1 MARASAKADALL
13 QRVGLSEKADA
24 FPGQLSGGQ
33 KQRVGLGGVM
43 VGDIDVL
50 NGAPVFMAKAGLGD
64 MLAKYVSICEWRI
77 AHLITGEYYCETI
90 AEMVRV
96 ALKKC
101 VDNAEGLL
109 KRDEEAIKAVFEGLI
124 IGGVAMSYAGVS
136 RPASGVEHYFSHVWD
151 MRALEFGTSMDLHG
165 IQCAIGTLISARI
178 FSALLAHCCLGA
190 HERTASAAN
199 KITVSLF
206 IV

>member
-1 MARASAKADALL
+1 
-13 QRVGLSEKADA
+13 
-24 FPGQLSGGQ
+24 
-33 KQRVGLGGVM
+33 
-43 VGDIDVL
+43 
-50 NGAPVFMAKAGLGD
+50 

-77 AHLITGEYYCETI
+77 ANLITGEYYCETI
-90 AEMVRV
+90 AQMVRT

-151 MRALEFGTSMDLHG
+151 MRALEFGTNMDLHG
-165 IQCAIGTLISARI
+165 IQ
-178 FSALLAHCCLGA
+178 
-190 HERTASAAN
+190 
-199 KITVSLF
+199 
-206 IV
+206 